1 MENIEETNEL
11 ILCLGSNR
19 EREWNIGRAAE
30 PGTGMEYRAC
40 GGTAARF
47 FCFRTFRSGGLYD
60 SGWERFHDPI
70 P

>member
-30 PGTGMEYRAC
+30 RLRASFVS
-40 GGTAARF
+40 ARF
-47 FCFRTFRSGGLYD
+47 APAVYTFRSGGLYD